1 MRCLACVASKFL
13 FCGLDRYG
21 MGARGLNIDYSR
33 DSSYRAPFDWE
44 LTRALGVRGGL
55 ALSLR
60 NLTSKEHFGLPLEVR
75 SCELSDVV
83 GLR

>member
-1 MRCLACVASKFL
+1 
-13 FCGLDRYG
+13 
-21 MGARGLNIDYSR
+21 MGGSGSGINIDYSR
-33 DSSYRAPFDWE
+33 DSSFRTTCGWDHTCAVG
-44 LTRALGVRGGL
+44 LRGGL

-60 NLTSKEHFGLPLEVR
+60 NPASEECFGLPLEVR

>member
-1 MRCLACVASKFL
+1 MIIAETPATGHPS
-13 FCGLDRYG
+13 G
-21 MGARGLNIDYSR
+21 
-33 DSSYRAPFDWE
+33 WE
-44 LTRALGVRGGL
+44 LTRVLGVRGGL